1 MTTQKIREYRK
12 TVHESQTRFWSR
24 FGVTQSRGSRFELG
38 VEIPAPVAIL
48 LNLYMNGVI
57 SDVDLSSAQH

>member
-12 TVHESQTRFWSR
+12 TVRESQTRFWSR